1 MLFRMTGVVTPSLL
15 ISKYASLPY
24 LAGMHTH
31 RITDLARDRGL
42 PPPLLALNNEFAQE
56 LSLLSP
62 EKAAHLVREAFMACA
77 IGEADALLLAFD
89 QDAAYEN
96 PNFGWFKPRFDRF
109 VYIDRVVVSP
119 AMRGRGLARALYQAL
134 FTRAAS
140 SGHSRVVCEINFEPP
155 NPGSDTFHASLGF
168 EQVGLAAL
176 PAAGKT
182 VRYFSRPLP

>member
-1 MLFRMTGVVTPSLL
+1 MRACS
-15 ISKYASLPY
+15 
-24 LAGMHTH
+24 TH

-56 LSLLSP
+56 LSLLNP